1 MKFAKEMAFY
11 SAYHQEKRNVW
22 IHVLGVPTITFT
34 LFLVLSR
41 FHIWNLGGFDITAST
56 VFGFVVILYYF
67 TLDFIFAATTTLVF
81 GSLMALAQYLTAS
94 LDSTTAW
101 TVFAVAQLVGWGA
114 QFYGHFI
121 FEKSRPALFDNLF
134 QAIVSAPI
142 FVVAD
147 VFFELGYRKDVQE
160 AVRKELAAQGK
171 LKTFSTAH

>member
-1 MKFAKEMAFY
+1 MRFAKEMVFY
-11 SAYHQEKRNVW
+11 SAYHQEKRNIW

-41 FHIWNLGGFDITAST
+41 FTLFSVAGFEITAAT
-56 VFGFVVILYYF
+56 IFAAVVLAYYF
-67 TLDFIFAATTTLVF
+67 TLDFIFAFTTALVF
-81 GSLMALAQYLTAS
+81 GSLLSLAHYLTAS
-94 LDSTTAW
+94 LEASTAW
-101 TVFAVAQLVGWGA
+101 TVFGVAQLVGWGA

-147 VFFELGYRKDVQE
+147 VFFELGLRKDVQE

-171 LKTFSTAH
+171 LKDFRPAH